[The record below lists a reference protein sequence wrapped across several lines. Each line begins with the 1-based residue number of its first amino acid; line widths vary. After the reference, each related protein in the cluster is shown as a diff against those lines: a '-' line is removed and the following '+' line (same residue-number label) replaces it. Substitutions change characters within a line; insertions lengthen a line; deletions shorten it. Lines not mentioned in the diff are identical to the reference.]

1 MDEEV
6 GLSSHTIAEESLP
19 AVKEFKK

>member
-1 MDEEV
+1 MDEEAE
-6 GLSSHTIAEESLP
+6 LSSHAIPEESLP